1 MPQPTGAPPL
11 AALKQWLAI
20 STPAEDAL
28 LGRLLIVAHET
39 CQHFVG
45 PAAAAADWAELP
57 PGLTEGIIR
66 FAAHLYRD
74 RDGGPGSLGTREP
87 PAAVAALWRPWREPR
102 L

>member
-28 LGRLLIVAHET
+28 LERLLGVAYDICE
-39 CQHFVG
+39 QFVG
-45 PAAAAADWAELP
+45 PAVLGDDWAELP
-57 PGLTEGIIR
+57 PGLNEGIIR
-66 FAAHLYRD
+66 FAAHLYRE
-74 RDGGPGSLGTREP
+74 RDGAISREP
-87 PAAVAALWRPWREPR
+87 PAAVAALWRPWRELR

>member
-1 MPQPTGAPPL
+1 MPIPTGSAPL

-28 LGRLLIVAHET
+28 LERLLLAAYQTCGAFAGAEALAGDWGDVA
-39 CQHFVG
+39 
-45 PAAAAADWAELP
+45 P
-57 PGLTEGIIR
+57 PLNEGIIR

-74 RDGGPGSLGTREP
+74 RDAGSSREP
-87 PAAVAALWRPWREPR
+87 PAAVAALWRPYRMVR

>member
-1 MPQPTGAPPL
+1 MPAPTGAAPL

-28 LGRLLIVAHET
+28 LERLLAVAYQT
-39 CQHFVG
+39 C
-45 PAAAAADWAELP
+45 AAYIGGAGLADDWGEVSAPLR
-57 PGLTEGIIR
+57 EGIVR

-74 RDGGPGSLGTREP
+74 RDAASTREP
-87 PAAVAALWRPWREPR
+87 PAAVAALWRPWRELR

>member
-1 MPQPTGAPPL
+1 MPAPTGASPL

-28 LGRLLIVAHET
+28 LERLLTVAYQT
-39 CQHFVG
+39 CAQFV
-45 PAAAAADWAELP
+45 AVDALAEDWAEVASPLR
-57 PGLTEGIIR
+57 EGIIR

-74 RDGGPGSLGTREP
+74 RDAASTREP
-87 PAAVAALWRPWREPR
+87 PAAVAALWRPWRELR